1 MKYVHIIKFLLTHD
15 LTQLKECWRAEF
27 TRRKTVSIYR
37 VLISHIR
44 IKSTHKKY
52 LFWWRLAHEMYM
64 YGNKKQKET
73 AWNIQKKL
81 VYKFKIDIHLGAK
94 IGKNLSFP
102 HPYSITVAE
111 NVTIGENLI
120 IHQNV
125 TIGCSHEPMHIII
138 GDNVYI
144 GTNSIILGG
153 EIKIGNNVKIG
164 GMSFINKNIPDNCTV
179 YTQKTNTIILNGFQ
193 NGI

>member
-1 MKYVHIIKFLLTHD
+1 MKYIHIIMFLLTHD
-15 LTQLKECWRAEF
+15 LTQLKECWQDEF
-27 TRRKTVSIYR
+27 TRRKTISIYR

-44 IKSTHKKY
+44 IKSMHKKY

-64 YGNKKQKET
+64 HGNKKQKET

-81 VYKFKIDIHLGAK
+81 VYKFKIDIHLGAT
-94 IGKNLSFP
+94 IGKNLQLP
-102 HPYSITVAE
+102 HPYSITIGESAI
-111 NVTIGENLI
+111 IGENLI

-125 TIGCSHEPMHIII
+125 TIGYGHEPMHIII

-144 GTNSIILGG
+144 GANSVILCG

-164 GMSFINKNIPDNCTV
+164 AMSFVNKDIPDNCTV
-179 YTQKTNTIILNGFQ
+179 YTQKTNTIIQ
-193 NGI
+193 NN